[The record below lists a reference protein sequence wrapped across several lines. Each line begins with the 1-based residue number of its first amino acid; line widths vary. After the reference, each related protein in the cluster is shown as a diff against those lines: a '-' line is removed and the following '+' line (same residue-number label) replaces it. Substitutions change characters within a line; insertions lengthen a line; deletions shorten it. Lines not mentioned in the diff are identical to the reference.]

1 MKKLF
6 YDIVI
11 IGGSMKKLVTT
22 IVFLGMIYLLYTYR
36 NPIIRFV
43 MIHFVYQDSLEVQES
58 NPYMRPQDWLYVQ
71 KTDNFYPNDKQD
83 ILNLFYTALDG
94 GWSEVTFYCEEKY
107 PDCMNDVTAMTQK
120 GNSTLSNINN
130 FVVTYNAYNRI
141 YVDMNS
147 FGRVNIRFERLYTED
162 EKRQIAEKVSELYD
176 QLLSPSMS
184 DLEKIKTV
192 HDYIINHTVYD
203 QEHAD
208 QFKNN
213 GDMTIS
219 TSNTAYGPLF
229 TGRAVC
235 GGYTDAMALFLDKMG
250 IPNYKISSDT
260 HIWNLVYIDGEWK
273 HLDLTWDDPVVNNG
287 SINTLQHTY
296 FLISTEDL
304 EKEDKTEHTFDKSI
318 YLEAK

>member
-1 MKKLF
+1 MKKL
-6 YDIVI
+6 
-11 IGGSMKKLVTT
+11 LTT
-22 IVFLGMIYLLYTYR
+22 IVLLGIIYLLYTYR

-43 MIHFVYQDSLEVQES
+43 MIHFVYHDSLEVQES
-58 NPYMRPQDWLYVQ
+58 NTYMRQQDWLYVQ

-107 PDCMNDVTAMTQK
+107 LDCMNDVKTLTK
-120 GNSTLSNINN
+120 DSTLLSNINN
-130 FVVTYNAYNRI
+130 FVVSYNTYNRI
-141 YVDMNS
+141 YVDWNT

-162 EKRQIAEKVSELYD
+162 QKRQIAEKVSELYQELITD
-176 QLLSPSMS
+176 SMS
-184 DLEKIKTV
+184 NREKIKTV

-208 QFKNN
+208 KFKNN
-213 GDMTIS
+213 EDTTVS

-229 TGRAVC
+229 TGKAVC

-287 SINTLQHTY
+287 SIHTLQHTF
-296 FLISTEDL
+296 FLISTSEL
-304 EKEDKTEHTFDKSI
+304 EKEDKTEHTFDKTI